1 MDKIDTFIIH
11 GDQIGG
17 NIEFRFVIVEKDI
30 SVFVENVIDYIDD
43 FTRKLNLEIPQ
54 FKFTWEVAHKIL
66 PIEYI
71 KEVIHQILV
80 QRGK

>member
-1 MDKIDTFIIH
+1 MDRIDAFIIH

-17 NIEFRFVIVEKDI
+17 SIEFRFVITEEDI
-30 SVFVENVIDYIDD
+30 GVENENIVDYIDN

-54 FKFTWEVAHKIL
+54 FKFRWEVAHHIV
-66 PIEYI
+66 PTEYI